1 MAIISASRRTD
12 IPAFFADWF
21 MNRIREGYFHR
32 VNPFNA
38 NQVRAVSLAPDD
50 VDAIVFWTKNPQPLL
65 PHLDELDKRGYRYY
79 FQFTLNPYGEI
90 FEPHVPPLA
99 ERIAVFREL
108 SRRIG
113 PHRVIWRYD
122 PIIVSDATP
131 LEYHREMI
139 ASTAAAL
146 QGHATRMVF
155 SFLDFY
161 GKVAGR
167 IKELEKTKGIRVID
181 ITDGS
186 RREEMLRL
194 AAWIKQIGDHSGLE
208 ILSCAEQ
215 FDLAQLGIQ
224 HGSCIDGRLISSLF
238 GIRKDFPK
246 DKNQRGECLCVESID
261 MGMYNTC
268 SFQCTY
274 CYANLSSKNIAANL
288 AKCSAASPSMITIP
302 HGPSVVAECL
312 DPRAEGKQLEL
323 AL

>member
-1 MAIISASRRTD
+1 MSIISASRRTD

-21 MNRIREGYFHR
+21 MNRIRAGYFHS

-38 NQVRAVSLAPDD
+38 KQVKVVSLAPQD
-50 VDAIVFWTKNPQPLL
+50 VDAIVFWTKNPKPLL

-122 PIIVSDATP
+122 PIIVSDVTP
-131 LEYHREMI
+131 IEYHREMI

-146 QGHATRMVF
+146 QGHVKRMVF

-167 IKELEKTKGIRVID
+167 INELEKARGIRVID
-181 ITDGS
+181 VTDES
-186 RREEMLRL
+186 RREEMLRF
-194 AAWIKQIGDHSGLE
+194 AAWIKQIGDHYGLE
-208 ILSCAEQ
+208 VLSCAEQ
-215 FDLAQLGIQ
+215 FDFVRLGID
-224 HGSCIDGRLISSLF
+224 HGSCIDGRLIRFLL
-238 GIRKDFPK
+238 GIGKDFPK
-246 DKNQRGECLCVESID
+246 DKNQRGACLCAESID

-274 CYANLSSKNIAANL
+274 CYANLNPKNIAANL
-288 AKCSAASPSMITIP
+288 AQCSVSSPSMVISP
-302 HGPSVVAECL
+302 YGPERKESGPEC
-312 DPRAEGKQLEL
+312 KQLEL